1 MSEAA
6 VRARGLRKYYDG
18 VVAVDGIDF
27 DVSAGEC
34 FGFLG
39 PNGAGKTTT
48 MKMIYGLAGVEDG
61 TLRVLGRDVARER
74 REVKARLGVVPQEE
88 NLDRELSVREN
99 LLVQAGYF
107 GLDETRAEAR
117 VSELLEFALLAG
129 RADSNPRQLSGGM
142 RRRLLIA
149 RALVNDPELV
159 VLDEPTTGL
168 DPQARQAL
176 WRTLDGLREEGVTL
190 LLTTHYMEEAARLCD
205 RLVIMDY
212 GRIVAQGSPAE
223 LTERYEQPHLEAVFL
238 HLTGHRL
245 DA

>member
-1 MSEAA
+1 
-6 VRARGLRKYYDG
+6 VTARDLRKHYDG

-27 DVSAGEC
+27 DVSPGEC

-48 MKMIYGLAGVEDG
+48 MKMIYGLAGVEGG
-61 TLRVLGRDVARER
+61 TLQVLGRDVARER
-74 REVKARLGVVPQEE
+74 RAVKARLGVVPQEE

-107 GLDETRAEAR
+107 GLAEDQAEDR
-117 VSELLEFALLAG
+117 VTELLRFSTLAA

-176 WRTLDGLREEGVTL
+176 WRTLDGLREQGVTL

-245 DA
+245 DE